1 MQQSKSIE
9 VKKRRVAR
17 GQKVTST
24 RALAYA
30 ILSGVGGMSKQA
42 ARKRCGY
49 APTYSA
55 IEKTKSFLPI
65 QERIEAACEVVG
77 VSVEANAAVLG
88 EIAYNRD
95 NACPERVGAIRE
107 INNMAGWR
115 APERV
120 EVQQHTTNV
129 SILIDMVRNK
139 GVSMGELIRQ
149 AQST

>member
-1 MQQSKSIE
+1 MPLMKTD
-9 VKKRRVAR
+9 KKAGRPVAR
-17 GQKVTST
+17 GQKVAST

-30 ILSGVGGMSKQA
+30 ILSGVGGFSKSEA
-42 ARKRCGY
+42 KKRVGY
-49 APTYSA
+49 FPSHCP
-55 IEKTKSFLPI
+55 ERTKSFQPI
-65 QERIEAACEVVG
+65 QERIEAACDVVG

-95 NACPERVGAIRE
+95 NACPERVSAIRE
-107 INNMAGWR
+107 INTMAGWR

-120 EVQQHTTNV
+120 DVQQHTTNV
-129 SILIDMVRNK
+129 SILIDMVRNR